1 MSVPPLQVLLSSD
14 DIERRVRELALEIR
28 TDIPDDLHLVA
39 VLKGAFVFLADLV
52 RSIPGEVSLD
62 FVALSSYAA
71 TTVSSGEV
79 RLLKDLDTP
88 LEGRNVVI
96 VEDIVDTGR
105 TLQYLQTIL
114 HARRPATLRTA
125 CLLTKPSRREVDV
138 PVDYFGFRIP
148 DHFVVGYGLDYSGRF
163 RNLPHVAV
171 LRPSE
176 D

>member
-1 MSVPPLQVLLSSD
+1 MSVPHQRILLSSGE
-14 DIERRVRELALEIR
+14 IERRVRELAAQIR
-28 TDIPDDLHLVA
+28 KDIPDDLHLVA

-114 HARRPATLRTA
+114 QARRPATLRTA
-125 CLLTKPSRREVDV
+125 CLLTKPSRREVGV
-138 PVDYFGFRIP
+138 QVDYIGFSIP
-148 DHFVVGYGLDYSGRF
+148 DHFVVGYGLDYSGQF
-163 RNLPHVAV
+163 RNLPHISVVEA
-171 LRPSE
+171 PG